1 MFNTQSEP
9 PHPSAPPIDPFF
21 PTYCKCI
28 HQDKGRPFIVFV
40 LTTHTHTLYIN
51 TCSQTNQGTTPLWSV
66 FRAGIS
72 PWFQACANSRAL
84 KIMLT
89 VGSWSDVFVCA
100 CLHNDTY
107 SVKFKWSLAPY
118 RVLIMT
124 LLQWSQNVFN
134 IFPRDAGADLSSRP
148 VLLHSQPTSVFFH
161 YMCDCE
167 LCHSLFLYPW
177 HESPWSTFPVS
188 IWSFCS
194 SNLARHLCDATSLPE
209 RLRG

>member
-1 MFNTQSEP
+1 M
-9 PHPSAPPIDPFF
+9 
-21 PTYCKCI
+21 
-28 HQDKGRPFIVFV
+28 
-40 LTTHTHTLYIN
+40 L
-51 TCSQTNQGTTPLWSV
+51 
-66 FRAGIS
+66 RAGIS

-148 VLLHSQPTSVFFH
+148 VLLHSQPTSVFFSLH
-161 YMCDCE
+161 VWLWTLPQSLPVSMTWVT
-167 LCHSLFLYPW
+167 LINIPSVHMVLLFLKSCATLMWCYLSARKAERREHPANGLLISMSS
-177 HESPWSTFPVS
+177 HRSIILLIYLKVS
-188 IWSFCS
+188 
-194 SNLARHLCDATSLPE
+194 ND
-209 RLRG
+209 